1 MATVAVSEQN
11 ISNHSNIAVSDRQS
25 FTNHTKMTVNL
36 YGTKITVTVT
46 ASASVVDEWIQT
58 TLFLGTKFLRLRLL
72 VVGLSIDPDADTLQ
86 LCVGRRCLIFQ
97 LSRADCV
104 PPSLRCF
111 LLNDWHDRML
121 RSSKHCLKM
130 YIGSMDL
137 GWIDAAFDNCSV
149 EEIIHKCLGF
159 NVELREDIRTSNW
172 SQEILSDD
180 QILYA
185 SVEAYCAFAVGID
198 RRVWHFSSI

>member
-58 TLFLGTKFLRLRLL
+58 TVFRGTKFLRLRLL
-72 VVGLSIDPDADTLQ
+72 VVGLSIDPNADTLQ

-97 LSRADCV
+97 LSRADFV

-111 LLNDWHDRML
+111 LLTDWHDRML

-185 SVEAYCAFAVGID
+185 CVEAYCAFAVGID